1 MFKIKIM
8 RPVFLLLIFFLLV
21 VNSIPA
27 IAQKKIEKYPKDI
40 IYFGNG
46 GGFSGIE
53 TTYALLESGDVYK
66 KKGLQDEFVFITRLK
81 PNETK
86 QIFLNYEFLGLSS
99 IEFNEPGN
107 TYSFIEFSNP
117 NTKHKLTWDK
127 SNVGTAPGNLRLFN
141 SLLLHFV
148 QNQ

>member
-1 MFKIKIM
+1 M
-8 RPVFLLLIFFLLV
+8 RQPVFSFLIFCLLL
-21 VNSIPA
+21 VNSVPA
-27 IAQKKIEKYPKDI
+27 IAQKKLTKYPKNI

-46 GGFSGIE
+46 GGFTGVE
-53 TTYALLESGDVYK
+53 TTYALLESGDIYK
-66 KKGLQDEFVFITRLK
+66 KNGFQQQFDYISRLK

-86 QIFLNYEFLGLSS
+86 QIFSNYEFLGLSA

-117 NTKHKLTWDK
+117 TTKHKLTWDR
-127 SNVGTAPGNLRLFN
+127 SGTGTAPGNLRLFN
-141 SLLLHFV
+141 SILLHFV

>member
-1 MFKIKIM
+1 MQS
-8 RPVFLLLIFFLLV
+8 VFSFLISCLLL

-27 IAQKKIEKYPKDI
+27 IAQKKLAKYPKSI

-46 GGFSGIE
+46 GGFTGFE

-66 KKGLQDEFVFITRLK
+66 KNGFQDQCVYLCRLK

-86 QIFLNYEFLGLSS
+86 QIFSNYEFLGLSA
-99 IEFNEPGN
+99 IELNEPGN
-107 TYSFIEFSNP
+107 TYSFIEFSNS
-117 NTKHKLTWDK
+117 NTKHKLTWDR
-127 SNVGTAPGNLRLFN
+127 SGSGTVPGNLKLFN